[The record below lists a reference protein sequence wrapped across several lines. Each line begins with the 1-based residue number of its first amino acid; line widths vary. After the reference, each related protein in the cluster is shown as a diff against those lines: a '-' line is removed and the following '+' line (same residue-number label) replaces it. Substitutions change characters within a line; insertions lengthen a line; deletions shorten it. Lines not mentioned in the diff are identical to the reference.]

1 MGVRRPAAAVTI
13 LEMLSPAAR
22 RDLERQVGAANL
34 LTRPADLAAYA
45 FDAFGASGERRL
57 PDAVVLP
64 ATTEEVSGV
73 VRVCAGQGLPVV
85 PRGAGT
91 GYAAGA
97 VARHGGVILNLCRM
111 SRILE
116 LDADRGR
123 LRAEAGTVTAAIHRR
138 AAAAG
143 LHYPPDPGAS
153 STSTI
158 GGNVACN
165 AAGPHAFRYGTTADF
180 LVGATVVLGD
190 GRIVRTGEGGDPSPL
205 LALLAG
211 SEGTL
216 AVITEVALRLL
227 PAPAGR
233 ATLAAPFAGLEPA
246 FGAVSAIAAAGIVPA
261 ALEFLD
267 ASALEAVARTGLVA
281 APPGMALVLVEVEG
295 EEAAVRA
302 ESEAAAGALHAA
314 GAARVERAAD
324 AAGAARLWEV
334 RKAVSAAVAT
344 VMVGKINEDVV
355 VPRDRIAELAAR
367 TQAIG
372 TRRELPVVNFGHL
385 GDGNLH
391 VTFLIDPRRPGE
403 RERGDAAAS
412 DLFESVLGMGGSLSG
427 EHGVGTTKLAYAE
440 RQLGREGLRL
450 MRRIK
455 QLYDP
460 AGLLNPGIKLPE
472 PSSGP
477 PGTTAP
483 GEPPSAWAGRGGSP
497 DQLSSPAAASSDPA

>member
-1 MGVRRPAAAVTI
+1 
-13 LEMLSPAAR
+13 MLSAAAR
-22 RDLERQVGAANL
+22 RDLERQVGPAHVH
-34 LTRPADLAAYA
+34 TRPADLAAYA

-73 VRVCAGQGLPVV
+73 VRVCAQRGLPVV

-97 VARHGGVILNLCRM
+97 VARHGGVVVNLCRM
-111 SRILE
+111 RRILL

-123 LRAEAGTVTAAIHRR
+123 LRAEAGTVTAAIHHR

-143 LHYPPDPGAS
+143 LHYPPDPGAA

-180 LVGATVVLGD
+180 LVGATLVLGD
-190 GRIVRTGEGGDPSPL
+190 GRVVRVGEEGEASPL
-205 LALLAG
+205 LPLVAG

-216 AVITEVALRLL
+216 AVITEVTLRLL
-227 PAPAGR
+227 PAPAAR
-233 ATLAAPFAGLEPA
+233 ATLAARFGGLEPA
-246 FGAVSAIAAAGIVPA
+246 FRAVGEIGGEGIVPA

-267 ASALEAVARTGLVA
+267 ASAVAAVTRTGLVA

-295 EEAAVRA
+295 DEAAVRA
-302 ESEAAAGALHAA
+302 EAGAAAAALSAA
-314 GAARVERAAD
+314 GAAHVDRAAD
-324 AAGAARLWEV
+324 AAGAARLWEA
-334 RKAVSAAVAT
+334 RRAVSAAVAT

-355 VPRDRIAELAAR
+355 VPRDRIAELVGR
-367 TQAIG
+367 TEAIG
-372 TRRELPVVNFGHL
+372 ARREVPVVNFGHL

-403 RERGDAAAS
+403 RERGDAAAA
-412 DLFESVLGMGGSLSG
+412 DLFETVLGMGGSLSG

-440 RQLGREGLRL
+440 RQLGTAGLQLMHRL
-450 MRRIK
+450 KRR
-455 QLYDP
+455 YDP
-460 AGLLNPGIKLPE
+460 SGLLNPGIKLPE
-472 PSSGP
+472 PTAAGP
-477 PGTTAP
+477 A
-483 GEPPSAWAGRGGSP
+483 EGRGT
-497 DQLSSPAAASSDPA
+497 PAATS

>member
-1 MGVRRPAAAVTI
+1 MLPSAA
-13 LEMLSPAAR
+13 L
-22 RDLERQVGAANL
+22 RDLERQVGTAHLHA
-34 LTRPADLAAYA
+34 RPADLAAYA

-64 ATTEEVSGV
+64 ATTAEVSGV
-73 VRVCAGQGLPVV
+73 VQICARHGLPIV
-85 PRGAGT
+85 PRGAGS

-97 VARHGGVILNLCRM
+97 VARHGGVIVNLCRM
-111 SRILE
+111 NRILE
-116 LDADRGR
+116 VDAERGR
-123 LRAEAGTVTAAIHRR
+123 VRAEAGAVTAAIHRR
-138 AAAAG
+138 ASAAG
-143 LHYPPDPGAS
+143 LFYPPDPGAA

-190 GRIVRTGEGGDPSPL
+190 GRIARLGEGGEASPL
-205 LALLAG
+205 LPLLAG

-227 PAPAGR
+227 PAPR
-233 ATLAAPFAGLEPA
+233 ARTTLAARFTGLEAA
-246 FGAVSAIAAAGIVPA
+246 FGAVAEIALEGIVPA

-267 ASALEAVARTGLVA
+267 RSAVDAVARTGILA
-281 APPGMALVLVEVEG
+281 APPGMALVLVELEG

-302 ESEAAAGALHAA
+302 ETAAAGTALSTA
-314 GAARVERAAD
+314 GAARVDRAASPAD
-324 AAGAARLWEV
+324 AARFWEI

-355 VPRDRIAELAAR
+355 VPRDRIGELVAR
-367 TQAIG
+367 TERIG
-372 TRRELPVVNFGHL
+372 TRHQVPVVNFGHL

-391 VTFLIDPRRPGE
+391 VTFLVDPRRPGE

-412 DLFESVLGMGGSLSG
+412 DLFETVLGMGGSLSG

-440 RQLGREGLRL
+440 RQLGAEGMGL
-450 MRRIK
+450 MRRLK
-455 QLYDP
+455 RRYDP

-472 PSSGP
+472 P
-477 PGTTAP
+477 A
-483 GEPPSAWAGRGGSP
+483 R
-497 DQLSSPAAASSDPA
+497 